1 MEARTNEAKARLVQ
15 SPDRIRKNISEMGF
29 QVATE
34 KDELKRTTEKLH
46 EHTKRLEVL
55 QGLET
60 ELKRL
65 IVLGNMIA
73 TEQQTTEQLRRD
85 KEELQAAVDQARI
98 EGEQLKERN
107 DHVKLQVSFAEEKL
121 NRQRE
126 RFDETNKRGKARI
139 AELTAEYN
147 QKDKERAVMEA
158 QLAELQNEEKLL
170 DQEMEEYIAKNQT
183 EIRKLLESYKNL
195 RQRADHYMEEVAS
208 TLNFSQQPQ
217 D

>member
-1 MEARTNEAKARLVQ
+1 
-15 SPDRIRKNISEMGF
+15 MGF
-29 QVATE
+29 QVATQKE
-34 KDELKRTTEKLH
+34 ELNRTTEKLR

-73 TEQQTTEQLRRD
+73 TEQRTTEQLRRD

-107 DHVKLQVSFAEEKL
+107 DHLVRQISFADEKL

-126 RFDETNKRGKARI
+126 RMNEINKRGKARI
-139 AELTAEYN
+139 AELTAEYS

-158 QLAELQNEEKLL
+158 QLAELQNEEKQL

-195 RQRADHYMEEVAS
+195 RQRADQYMEEVAS
-208 TLNFSQQPQ
+208 NLNFSDKLQG
-217 D
+217 